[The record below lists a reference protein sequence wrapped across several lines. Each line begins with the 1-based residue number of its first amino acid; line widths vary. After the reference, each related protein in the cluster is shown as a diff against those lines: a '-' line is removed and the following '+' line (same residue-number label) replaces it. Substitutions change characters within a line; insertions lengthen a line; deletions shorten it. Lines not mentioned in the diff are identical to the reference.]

1 MLKIGV
7 FGAWRGNSYI
17 DLFKEDEEIEIIAI
31 CDKNID
37 KLIENKDEF
46 KNAYLCADFDDFICE
61 GKKRGMSAVFLANYF
76 NEHTPYAVKAME
88 AGLDVISECT
98 AAGTLV
104 FFRSR
109 RK

>member
-7 FGAWRGNSYI
+7 FGAWRGNAYI

-46 KNAYLCADFDDFICE
+46 NFVRHQIKTYLAEKEQVEKEYQELKQKERELLLYIE
-61 GKKRGMSAVFLANYF
+61 ELKPKGN
-76 NEHTPYAVKAME
+76 
-88 AGLDVISECT
+88 
-98 AAGTLV
+98 
-104 FFRSR
+104 
-109 RK
+109 